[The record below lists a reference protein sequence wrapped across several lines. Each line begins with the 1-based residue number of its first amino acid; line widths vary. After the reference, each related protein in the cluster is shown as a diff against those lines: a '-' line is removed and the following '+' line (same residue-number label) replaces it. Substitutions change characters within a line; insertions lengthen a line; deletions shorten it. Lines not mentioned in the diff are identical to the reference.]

1 MGCCV
6 VASNTAPLQEV
17 ITDNVTGKL
26 VDFFDH
32 EVLSS
37 SIIELLSNES
47 HRDKLC
53 HAARELAIKNYS
65 LYESCLPKQ
74 IEWVNQLYNL

>member
-32 EVLSS
+32 EELST
-37 SIIELLSNES
+37 SIIQLLSNES
-47 HRDKLC
+47 LRGKLGS
-53 HAARELAIKNYS
+53 AAREFATKKYS

-74 IEWVNQLYNL
+74 IEWVNDLYNL